1 VKTVATYSIKGGV
14 GKTATAVN
22 LAWCASD
29 AGLRTLVWDLD
40 PQGAAS
46 YAFRVKAKVKG
57 GARALVQ
64 RRRTLDE
71 AIKATDHA
79 RLDLVPADFS
89 YRNLD
94 LVLDEAAKPTR
105 QVRKLL
111 REVHGEYDLVVLD
124 CAPSISLASESIF
137 EAADALAVPLVPA
150 TLSVR
155 TWEQLLRF
163 LDGDGIRHRPQVLG
177 FFSMADRRKRL
188 HREIMEE
195 ARNRWPELLA
205 TVVPMAADVERMGVT
220 RRPVMTTVPRSRA
233 AAAYRELWSEVH
245 DRLWPPR

>member
-1 VKTVATYSIKGGV
+1 VRTLATYSIKGGV

-46 YAFRVKAKVKG
+46 YAFRIKAKVKG
-57 GARALVQ
+57 GARALVA

-71 AIKATDHA
+71 AIKATDHE

-89 YRNLD
+89 FRNLD
-94 LVLDEAAKPTR
+94 LVLDEAGKPTR
-105 QVRKLL
+105 QVRRLL
-111 REVHGEYDLVVLD
+111 REVRDEYDLVVLD
-124 CAPSISLASESIF
+124 CAPSISLVSESVF
-137 EAADALAVPLVPA
+137 EAADALLVPLVPA

-163 LDGDGIRHRPQVLG
+163 LDSDGVRHRPQVLG
-177 FFSMADRRKRL
+177 FFSMADSRKRL
-188 HREIMEE
+188 HREVMDE
-195 ARNRWPELLA
+195 ARGRWPEMLRS
-205 TVVPMAADVERMGVT
+205 VVPMAADVERMGVT
-220 RRPVMTTVPRSRA
+220 RQPVLTTVPRSRA
-233 AAAYRELWSEVH
+233 ADAYRALWTEVH
-245 DRLWPPR
+245 SRLWPGG